1 MDPLQTV
8 RKAITL
14 FFLGFPLVIISLLFF
29 ISIGLGNIGAMLL
42 LIGHSVV
49 VPIAVTLLHIVT
61 HFMPFSQVPASDV
74 GLLVPSAPYTN
85 TMINVAPS
93 YWVAHTVFF
102 CVYILTNAVH
112 VYQLNPY
119 SELAS
124 QWKIENRKGRAAMV
138 IVASVAILIVMLAL
152 RYSVTNTETFLGMVV
167 GVGAFSA
174 LSVGWFMLASRTGM
188 RYGDFFGVV
197 QQMLATEADPKRTTV
212 CASTTNTSGPTSPTT
227 VPTSP

>member
-29 ISIGLGNIGAMLL
+29 ISIGLGNVGAMLL
-42 LIGHSVV
+42 LIGHVLV
-49 VPIAVTLLHIVT
+49 VPIAVFLLHIVT
-61 HFMPFSQVPASDV
+61 HFLPFSHVPASDI
-74 GLLVPSAPYTN
+74 GLLIPSTPYSD
-85 TMINVAPS
+85 TMFNVAPS

-112 VYQLNPY
+112 VYQMNPY
-119 SELAS
+119 SDVAA
-124 QWKIENRKGRAAMV
+124 QWKIENRKGRASMA

-152 RYSVTNTETFLGMVV
+152 RYSVTNTETFLGMLL

-174 LSVGWFMLASRTGM
+174 LSVGWYLLTRRVGM
-188 RYGDFFGVV
+188 RFGDFFGVV
-197 QQMLATEADPKRTTV
+197 QQMLATEPDLKRTTV
-212 CASTTNTSGPTSPTT
+212 CAATAPTPGSTSPTAI
-227 VPTSP
+227 